1 MICTALRAAMIC
13 QACGLDNKKGTFGR
27 QKFLFCWWIRREA
40 LQGNVLRHDFTSK
53 LDILASHTH
62 SICGKA
68 TKASSP
74 SAVSKRKKHHK
85 RCFSFCERAV
95 KRCVDVGNNSKKY
108 TRKLLDQLEFDYL
121 FLYMTNSGFSPFSS
135 YEHIRR
141 KSIFATIP
149 KHMPKSLS
157 S

>member
-1 MICTALRAAMIC
+1 MKFAHIRISEYFTAKLFYLPARANFA
-13 QACGLDNKKGTFGR
+13 
-27 QKFLFCWWIRREA
+27 E
-40 LQGNVLRHDFTSK
+40 
-53 LDILASHTH
+53 
-62 SICGKA
+62 
-68 TKASSP
+68 
-74 SAVSKRKKHHK
+74 
-85 RCFSFCERAV
+85 
-95 KRCVDVGNNSKKY
+95 KRCVNVGKNSKKY

>member
-1 MICTALRAAMIC
+1 MAFFGYKNRAGA
-13 QACGLDNKKGTFGR
+13 AFSAVPTPTFYVVYLDLAPFCLENAQKDEKNELSSGR
-27 QKFLFCWWIRREA
+27 QKSVFI
-40 LQGNVLRHDFTSK
+40 
-53 LDILASHTH
+53 
-62 SICGKA
+62 
-68 TKASSP
+68 
-74 SAVSKRKKHHK
+74 
-85 RCFSFCERAV
+85 CERAV
-95 KRCVDVGNNSKKY
+95 KRCVDVGKNSKKH

>member
-1 MICTALRAAMIC
+1 MRKHIHFT
-13 QACGLDNKKGTFGR
+13 TT
-27 QKFLFCWWIRREA
+27 RRE
-40 LQGNVLRHDFTSK
+40 LPNGHSRRYLLIWIIKVKNKSEQFRRNETVRICLLWWRRGESVFVNVRL
-53 LDILASHTH
+53 H
-62 SICGKA
+62 SCE
-68 TKASSP
+68 SSP
-74 SAVSKRKKHHK
+74 KQSTHAVGVGALL
-85 RCFSFCERAV
+85 CLRAV
-95 KRCVDVGNNSKKY
+95 KRCVNVGKNSKKY

>member
-1 MICTALRAAMIC
+1 MLALIERKSRGSNPTATR
-13 QACGLDNKKGTFGR
+13 
-27 QKFLFCWWIRREA
+27 
-40 LQGNVLRHDFTSK
+40 
-53 LDILASHTH
+53 
-62 SICGKA
+62 
-68 TKASSP
+68 
-74 SAVSKRKKHHK
+74 VS
-85 RCFSFCERAV
+85 ERAV
-95 KRCVDVGNNSKKY
+95 KRCVNVGKNSKKY
-108 TRKLLDQLEFDYL
+108 TGKLLDQLEFDYL